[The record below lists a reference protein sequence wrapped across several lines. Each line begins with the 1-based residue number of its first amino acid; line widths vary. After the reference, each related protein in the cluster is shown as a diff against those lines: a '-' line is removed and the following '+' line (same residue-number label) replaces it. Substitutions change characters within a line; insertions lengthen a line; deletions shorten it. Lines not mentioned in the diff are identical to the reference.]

1 MMSELLL
8 RTKLSPP
15 LVPQALVTR
24 QRLLNNLDEG
34 LLQPDGFGR
43 RLTLISAPPG
53 YGKTCLAVE
62 WLQERHTH
70 FAWLAI
76 DEEDNDPVRFLVYLI
91 AALQR
96 VDPGI
101 GSETQAL
108 LGSPQPPPPEVIL
121 TTLIN
126 EISAFDSPVIM
137 VLDDY
142 HLIRLPSIHQQM
154 AFLVE
159 HQSKCLHLVILS
171 REDPPLPLHRLRARR
186 QMLEIHQDDLRF
198 SPEESLKFFNQVI
211 EIQLGDQIVEA
222 LTLRTEGWITGLQLA
237 AISLRYHPDVGKFV
251 DSFSGSN
258 RYVLDYLFE
267 EVFQQQ
273 TPEVQSF
280 LLATSILNR
289 LTPPLCDALTGRHD
303 GRLQLQMLEKSNL
316 FVSPLDAERQ
326 WYRYQQLFA
335 DLLQHLLRLS
345 DELSEP
351 QLHMRASQWYWRN
364 GHQRE
369 AVRHALATADWEYA
383 SQLIA
388 ECADSLLK
396 RGEIATLL
404 NWFAKIPER
413 IIQTNLGIGLTY
425 AWALMLSGQFKTA
438 ASILHQAEQLA
449 QEDQTAIGGVAAA
462 QVFLAQSLGDGKRL
476 IEKSHQALALLPADD
491 LTLRGNV
498 ALGLGIAYWHIGQL
512 TAAQQALEE
521 ALQDC
526 QGSDNFYGEISS
538 RIFLARTLVVRGYLR
553 QAFPELEALLQPAE
567 KLPILPLIYLD
578 LGTLHYEWDN
588 LEDASR
594 YFSQALESSQRI
606 GNLEFQVVSMM
617 LHALLILA
625 QGDSEAALHTLER
638 AGQIAQSRDVPA
650 RTQTRFIDLRLQF
663 AIRLND
669 FETAQQLASQL
680 SGGGDCH
687 PFYRFLGLTGARLL
701 LATGQRHTAAEQL
714 ATAVETARTN
724 DWGYGLV
731 AALALQAV
739 VQEDASAG
747 LEYLQQALSLAQ
759 SQGYLRTFADI
770 GEPLVPLLQEAARCN
785 LMPAYIG
792 QIIGAMKGKTQLA
805 FGSEKLVEPLSVRE
819 VEVLRLLVAGFS
831 NREIAEKLVLSLGT
845 VKTHIHNIYGK
856 MEVRSR
862 TQAIQRATE
871 LELL

>member
-24 QRLLNNLDEG
+24 QHLLNKLDEG

-53 YGKTCLAVE
+53 YGKTCLTVE
-62 WLQERHTH
+62 WLQEGRSS
-70 FAWLAI
+70 FAWLAL
-76 DEEDNDPVRFLVYLI
+76 DEEDNDPARFLLYLL
-91 AALQR
+91 AALQH
-96 VDPGI
+96 VDPVI

-108 LGSPQPPPPEVIL
+108 LGLPQPPPAEVIL

-126 EISAFDSPVIM
+126 EFSTLDSLVIL

-142 HLIRLPSIHQQM
+142 HLIQLPPIHQQM
-154 AFLVE
+154 TFLVE
-159 HQSKCLHLVILS
+159 HQPKCLHLVILG

-198 SPEESLKFFNQVI
+198 SSDESLQFFHQVMQI
-211 EIQLGDQIVEA
+211 SLSDQIIKA

-237 AISLRYHPDVGKFV
+237 AISLRYHPDKQTFV

-267 EVFQQQ
+267 EVYQQQ
-273 TPEVQSF
+273 APEVQSF

-289 LTPPLCDALTGRHD
+289 LTPSLCDALTGRHD
-303 GRLQLQMLEKSNL
+303 GSLQLQMLEKANL
-316 FVSPLDAERQ
+316 FISPLDDERQ

-345 DELSEP
+345 AELSES

-364 GHQRE
+364 GYLRQ
-369 AVRHALATADWEYA
+369 AVRHALAAENWEYA

-404 NWFAKIPER
+404 NWFAKIPES
-413 IIQTNLGIGLTY
+413 IIHINVGIGLTY

-438 ASILHQAEQLA
+438 ASILRQAEQLA
-449 QEDQTAIGGVAAA
+449 KGDRTAIGGVAAA

-491 LTLRGNV
+491 LTQRGNV

-512 TAAQQALEE
+512 TEAQQALEE

-526 QGSDNFYGEISS
+526 QRSDNFYGEISS
-538 RIFLARTLVVRGYLR
+538 RVFLARTLAVRGYLR
-553 QAFPELEALLQPAE
+553 QAFPEFEALVQPAE

-594 YFSQALESSQRI
+594 CFCQALESSQRI

-617 LHALLILA
+617 LQALLILA
-625 QGDSEAALHTLER
+625 QGDRGAALNALER
-638 AGQIAQSRDVPA
+638 AGQIAHSRDVPA

-663 AIRLND
+663 ALRLGD
-669 FETAQQLASQL
+669 FKNAQQLASQL
-680 SGGGDCH
+680 SGEGDCH
-687 PFYRFLGLTGARLL
+687 PFYRFLGLTDSRLL
-701 LATGQRHTAAEQL
+701 LATGQRHKALDQL
-714 ATAVETARTN
+714 VVAVETARTN

-739 VQEDASAG
+739 AHEHTSSG
-747 LEYLQQALSLAQ
+747 LECLQQALSLAQ
-759 SQGYLRTFADI
+759 PQGYLRTFADI
-770 GEPLVPLLQEAARCN
+770 GEPLVPLLQEAARRN

-792 QIIGAMKGKTQLA
+792 QITSAMKSKTQLA
-805 FGSEKLVEPLSVRE
+805 VGSEKLVEPLSVRE

-831 NREIAEKLVLSLGT
+831 NREIADKLVLSLGT
-845 VKTHIHNIYGK
+845 VKSHIHNIYGK
-856 MEVRSR
+856 LEVRSR